1 MAGMESVQAVSR
13 KPTSA
18 GPQNMQPRHDLYIG
32 VQILRGLAA
41 LVVMLQHDSV
51 AMAERA
57 YDSSLRFDC
66 GQCGVDIF
74 FAISGFVMVVVTA
87 GIWGRL
93 GTAEPFLVRRLI
105 RVVPLY
111 WLFTAFKVLLL
122 LAVPALAIS
131 TVLTPWHVISSF
143 LFIPDGTLGPVVMV
157 GWTLSFEMLFYVLFT
172 GALSLRVRQPA
183 LWLSGL
189 LAALVIVGMFRTASW
204 NESWA
209 ASWAAPTKL
218 LDPLLLE
225 FVFGMLIGVAAL
237 NRRVLPFRLAIALA
251 VLCIAALL
259 STQLLG
265 NDARAIRL
273 FVWGIPA
280 ALLLLTV
287 VSLEDW
293 LRSQPVQWLAVLGAW
308 SYSLY
313 LSHGFV
319 VDFAWVAAAKLHL
332 AHGLLIYVIYAAA
345 FCACIAA
352 AGVIHRTIELPVTR
366 ALNRKYRKAAAAQD
380 SPQRTAAALATN

>member
-18 GPQNMQPRHDLYIG
+18 VPQDMQPRHDLYIG

-57 YDSSLRFDC
+57 YDSSFRFDC

-87 GIWGRL
+87 GIWGRP

-122 LAVPALAIS
+122 LALPALAIS
-131 TVLTPWHVISSF
+131 TVLTPWHVMSSF
-143 LFIPDGTLGPVVMV
+143 LFIPDSTLGPVVFA

-172 GALSLRVRQPA
+172 GALCLRVRQPV

-189 LAALVIVGMFRTASW
+189 LVALVLIGTFRTESW
-204 NESWA
+204 NV
-209 ASWAAPTKL
+209 SWAAPTKL

-237 NRRVLPFRLAIALA
+237 NRRVLPSRIALALA

-259 STQLLG
+259 STQILG

-273 FVWGIPA
+273 IVWGIPA
-280 ALLLLTV
+280 ALLLLSV

-293 LRSQPVQWLAVLGAW
+293 LRRRPVQWLVVLGAW

-352 AGVIHRTIELPVTR
+352 DGVIHRTIELPATR

-380 SPQRTAAALATN
+380 SPQRTVAALAAN

>member
-1 MAGMESVQAVSR
+1 MADMESVQAVQR

-18 GPQNMQPRHDLYIG
+18 VPQNTQPRHDLYVG

-57 YDSSLRFDC
+57 YHTSLRFDC

-87 GIWGRL
+87 GIWGRPS
-93 GTAEPFLVRRLI
+93 TAEPFLMRRLI

-122 LAVPALAIS
+122 LALPALAIS

-143 LFIPDGTLGPVVMV
+143 LFIPDSALGPVVMV

-172 GALSLRVRQPA
+172 GALCLRVRQPV
-183 LWLSGL
+183 LWLAGL
-189 LAALVIVGMFRTASW
+189 LTALVFVGMFRTASW
-204 NESWA
+204 NQ
-209 ASWAAPTKL
+209 SWAAPTKL

-237 NRRVLPFRLAIALA
+237 NRRLLPFRLALALA
-251 VLCIAALL
+251 VLCVAALL
-259 STQLLG
+259 STQVLG

-280 ALLLLTV
+280 ALLLLSV
-287 VSLEDW
+287 VSLEDR
-293 LRSQPVQWLAVLGAW
+293 LRSRPVQWLVVLAPGPT
-308 SYSLY
+308 
-313 LSHGFV
+313 
-319 VDFAWVAAAKLHL
+319 
-332 AHGLLIYVIYAAA
+332 A
-345 FCACIAA
+345 FIC
-352 AGVIHRTIELPVTR
+352 
-366 ALNRKYRKAAAAQD
+366 
-380 SPQRTAAALATN
+380 RTALSSTSPGSPPPNCIWRMAF

>member
-18 GPQNMQPRHDLYIG
+18 VPQDTQPRHDLYIG

-74 FAISGFVMVVVTA
+74 FAISGFVMVLVTA
-87 GIWGRL
+87 GIWGRA

-122 LAVPALAIS
+122 LVLPALAIS

-143 LFIPDGTLGPVVMV
+143 LFIPDSTLGPVVFA

-172 GALSLRVRQPA
+172 GALSLRVRQPV
-183 LWLSGL
+183 LWLAGL
-189 LAALVIVGMFRTASW
+189 LTALVLVGMCRTESW
-204 NESWA
+204 NESWTA
-209 ASWAAPTKL
+209 TTKL

-237 NRRVLPFRLAIALA
+237 NRRVLPFRLALALA
-251 VLCIAALL
+251 VLCVAALL
-259 STQLLG
+259 STEVLG

-280 ALLLLTV
+280 ALLLRSV

-293 LRSQPVQWLAVLGAW
+293 LRSRPVQWLVVLGAW

-352 AGVIHRTIELPVTR
+352 AGVIHRTIELPMTR

-380 SPQRTAAALATN
+380 SSQRTVAALATN

>member
-1 MAGMESVQAVSR
+1 
-13 KPTSA
+13 
-18 GPQNMQPRHDLYIG
+18 
-32 VQILRGLAA
+32 
-41 LVVMLQHDSV
+41 MLQHDSV

-87 GIWGRL
+87 GIWGRP

-122 LAVPALAIS
+122 LALPALAVS

-143 LFIPDGTLGPVVMV
+143 LFIPDSTLGPVVMV
-157 GWTLSFEMLFYVLFT
+157 GWTLSFCSM
-172 GALSLRVRQPA
+172 SCSPA
-183 LWLSGL
+183 RSVCVCGSRSCGCPGL
-189 LAALVIVGMFRTASW
+189 LTALVLVGMFPTESW

-225 FVFGMLIGVAAL
+225 FVLGMLIGVAAL
-237 NRRVLPFRLAIALA
+237 NRWVLPFRLALALA
-251 VLCIAALL
+251 VLC
-259 STQLLG
+259 
-265 NDARAIRL
+265 
-273 FVWGIPA
+273 VV
-280 ALLLLTV
+280 ALLLLSV
-287 VSLEDW
+287 ASLEDW
-293 LRSQPVQWLAVLGAW
+293 LRSRPVQWLVVLGAW

-345 FCACIAA
+345 SCACIAA

-380 SPQRTAAALATN
+380 SPQRTVSALAIN